1 MNYKCKAGLG
11 ACPQGGRLCQ
21 RGCVKM
27 QKAQQLGGGD
37 IRKGVRQLGRM
48 EAMQNMKGK
57 MPRRRGMR

>member
-1 MNYKCKAGLG
+1 
-11 ACPQGGRLCQ
+11 
-21 RGCVKM
+21 M

-37 IRKGVRQLGRM
+37 IRKGVRQLGQL